1 MKMPDCS
8 TKVLEKQSKLT
19 QALAQYDRATALDPR
34 SAQAR
39 FKKARAL
46 LHLRRPREALSE
58 LQILKDIAPD
68 EANVHFLL
76 GKLYKVTRE
85 RTSAIRHFTMAMNL
99 DPKVSL

>member
-1 MKMPDCS
+1 MQ
-8 TKVLEKQSKLT
+8 VLEKQGKHS
-19 QALAQYDRATALDPR
+19 QALVQYERATHLDPR

-46 LHLRRPREALSE
+46 LHRRRPREALYE
-58 LQILKDIAPD
+58 LQILKDMAPD

-76 GKLYKVTRE
+76 GKLYKITRE
-85 RTSAIRHFTMAMNL
+85 RTGAIRHFTMAMNL